1 MLDSH
6 STPSNSK
13 PENELFPELN
23 KKPGA
28 ATALPS
34 IKLGKSLPPPPPSKR
49 AAVAPAIETIDATEV
64 EEEPEEG
71 ETLDAR
77 DVSDDADDVETVG
90 AHDVS
95 DEADDVET
103 VDARD
108 VQVDEAET
116 LPLEAV
122 ADADLEDEKTPAA
135 MSALDA
141 LGASVSSSR
150 AILPRYDAEVDDG
163 PTVALPSSVVH
174 DEPEIPRSTRPM
186 SLPRPSVR
194 PLSLPPIPT
203 PRPSQPALLAP
214 VPSARVPGALLRSG
228 SPASVPP
235 PASAQPAVST
245 SSIDSGRMS
254 IPPVADSVLPP
265 PPHARGPSRWPLLA
279 AAAALLV
286 VMGAGA
292 AAVGATALG
301 FGPSQD
307 ATLVVTAAG
316 ASGKALDGV
325 RILVDGQLRCSSSP
339 CRVGGLTAG
348 THIVQAEAP
357 GHEPTAGRAV
367 AVARGGEA
375 ALHVELVATIAT
387 EVKPEAAS
395 AAVAQPA
402 ADAPP
407 ASAIP
412 AAIAKGVAKPAV
424 AKAGDAKAPATAK
437 PEPAAQGTLNIN
449 SIPRANV
456 VVNGRPMGMTPVM
469 GLSVAP
475 GPQTVVFVHPELG
488 RKVGSANVQ
497 AGGSAT
503 IAVRFE

>member
-28 ATALPS
+28 ATAMPS

-49 AAVAPAIETIDATEV
+49 VAVAPAIETIDATEV

-95 DEADDVET
+95 DPADDVET

-122 ADADLEDEKTPAA
+122 ADADVEDEKTPAA

-174 DEPEIPRSTRPM
+174 DEPVMPRSVRPM

-203 PRPSQPALLAP
+203 PRPSQPALSAP

-245 SSIDSGRMS
+245 SSIDSGRLS

-265 PPHARGPSRWPLLA
+265 PPQARAPSRWPLLA

-286 VMGAGA
+286 VVGGGA
-292 AAVGATALG
+292 AAVGARALG
-301 FGPSQD
+301 LGASHD
-307 ATLVVTAAG
+307 ATIVVTAAG

-325 RILVDGQLRCSSSP
+325 RILVDGQQRCASSP
-339 CRVGGLTAG
+339 CRVDGLTAG

-375 ALHVELVATIAT
+375 ALHVELVAVAS
-387 EVKPEAAS
+387 EVKPEVAS
-395 AAVAQPA
+395 AAVAQPL

-407 ASAIP
+407 ASASP
-412 AAIAKGVAKPAV
+412 APIAKGNAKPVVAKT
-424 AKAGDAKAPATAK
+424 GDTKAPAAAK